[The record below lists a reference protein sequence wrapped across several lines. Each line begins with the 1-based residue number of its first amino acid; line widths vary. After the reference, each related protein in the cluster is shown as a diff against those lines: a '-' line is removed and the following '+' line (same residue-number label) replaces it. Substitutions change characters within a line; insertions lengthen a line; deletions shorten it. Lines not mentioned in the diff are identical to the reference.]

1 MSHLAPEAPSTDRPA
16 GADRSAEDSSGPRDW
31 LSGSR
36 WTRGDILIATLV
48 GLAVVVV
55 AYVFRSIIVPTDPWH
70 YVRSARLF
78 PVHDWVALGYT
89 RYGIILASIP
99 PVKILGNA
107 QVAYYFW
114 PILSAGVLAATTY
127 LMAKRWWGWIAG
139 AVAVILLFT
148 NTVVFYNLS
157 RGYPD
162 IMSMAIFGLAIVA
175 ALKARDAMLEK
186 RLPGWWLLAVGF
198 LLGWGFEVRE
208 TSMLMWPLIAVI
220 LWRRDYL
227 LRAILLVTL
236 PVLGW
241 AALDV
246 GISWWAYGDPLLKLH
261 TLTGLDISAR
271 RTDTGE
277 IANAALVGKSRW
289 FYVTYIPDRALG
301 MVGGFWMVAAGAVAL
316 LGLAFRNGAVR
327 LMSGWFVLVYGLT
340 VLAGGAL
347 DPAHPRGKLDI
358 ARYWIPF
365 VPATSLVVAGVVAVV
380 GGWVARR
387 LLRSGSRPLLTA
399 LPAAVL
405 AVLVC
410 VGPVATGV
418 SYATTNQAFAPN
430 GGAALEELRDHL
442 RGKDLGSSVLWTDWE
457 TRRIIPPYQR
467 DLFGGKRVWK
477 STTKSLTGAGE
488 PTTGDYVL
496 IFTKGSNTCPFC
508 TTALAPWR
516 AKHSGPVPATWTTD
530 FVSDEGNLTLYRV
543 R

>member
-1 MSHLAPEAPSTDRPA
+1 MPHLAAEDRHTERPA
-16 GADRSAEDSSGPRDW
+16 SAETSESESAVARDW
-31 LSGSR
+31 LRGTR
-36 WTRGDILIATLV
+36 WDRRD
-48 GLAVVVV
+48 VVV
-55 AYVFRSIIVPTDPWH
+55 ASLIGVAIVVIAYVYRSIIVPTDPWH

-114 PILSAGVLAATTY
+114 PMLSAGVLGATTY
-127 LMAKRWWGWIAG
+127 LMAKRWWGWVAG
-139 AVAVILLFT
+139 AVSVILLFT

-162 IMSMAIFGLAIVA
+162 IMSMAIFGLAIIA
-175 ALKARDAMLEK
+175 AIMARDAMLEG
-186 RLPGWWLLAVGF
+186 RLPGWWLLAIGF

-220 LWRRDYL
+220 LWRREFL

-246 GISWWAYGDPLLKLH
+246 GISWWAYGDPLLKYH

-277 IANAALVGKSRW
+277 IANAALVGKPRW

-301 MVGGFWMVAAGAVAL
+301 MFGGFWMVAAGVVAL
-316 LGLAFRNGAVR
+316 VGLAFRNGAIR
-327 LMSGWFVLVYGLT
+327 LMSGWFILVYGLT

-387 LLRSGSRPLLTA
+387 LLSSESRPVVKA
-399 LPAAVL
+399 LPAALL

-410 VGPVATGV
+410 IGPVVSGV
-418 SYATTNQAFAPN
+418 DYARTNDAFAPN

-442 RGKDLGSSVLWTDWE
+442 RGKDLRPGVLWTDWE

-467 DLFGGKRVWK
+467 DLFGGKPVWRG
-477 STTKSLTGAGE
+477 TTKSLTGAGA
-488 PTTGDYVL
+488 PAPGDYVL

-508 TTALAPWR
+508 TTALKPWR
-516 AKHSGPVPATWTTD
+516 DKNSGALPATWTTD

>member
-1 MSHLAPEAPSTDRPA
+1 
-16 GADRSAEDSSGPRDW
+16 
-31 LSGSR
+31 
-36 WTRGDILIATLV
+36 
-48 GLAVVVV
+48 
-55 AYVFRSIIVPTDPWH
+55 
-70 YVRSARLF
+70 
-78 PVHDWVALGYT
+78 
-89 RYGIILASIP
+89 
-99 PVKILGNA
+99 
-107 QVAYYFW
+107 
-114 PILSAGVLAATTY
+114 
-127 LMAKRWWGWIAG
+127 
-139 AVAVILLFT
+139 
-148 NTVVFYNLS
+148 
-157 RGYPD
+157 
-162 IMSMAIFGLAIVA
+162 
-175 ALKARDAMLEK
+175 
-186 RLPGWWLLAVGF
+186 
-198 LLGWGFEVRE
+198 
-208 TSMLMWPLIAVI
+208 
-220 LWRRDYL
+220 
-227 LRAILLVTL
+227 
-236 PVLGW
+236 
-241 AALDV
+241 
-246 GISWWAYGDPLLKLH
+246 
-261 TLTGLDISAR
+261 
-271 RTDTGE
+271 
-277 IANAALVGKSRW
+277 
-289 FYVTYIPDRALG
+289 
-301 MVGGFWMVAAGAVAL
+301 
-316 LGLAFRNGAVR
+316 
-327 LMSGWFVLVYGLT
+327 MSGWFVLVYGLT